1 MRGYRLKMRK
11 RNDRREVPG
20 RVGRV
25 WGGRPKAGL
34 RVLTGRCRIAT
45 GKACAPLSLRPGAA
59 HRQQPAAP
67 EPERPRGDIVN
78 AFRQEGWKVLEA
90 ATGVAVLELLR
101 EACSIDLLVT
111 DIGLGDDTITGWDVA
126 EAVRTK
132 HAEVPVIYASG
143 GPDNEGRRVPKSVFL
158 CKPVDT
164 NELMLTCSK
173 LRSTGR

>member
-1 MRGYRLKMRK
+1 VPLPDGAGTIASATRLSDIRLS
-11 RNDRREVPG
+11 P
-20 RVGRV
+20 
-25 WGGRPKAGL
+25 AGL
-34 RVLTGRCRIAT
+34 VETIMKTPFDNLTALVVEDDWFVR
-45 GKACAPLSLRPGAA
+45 
-59 HRQQPAAP
+59 
-67 EPERPRGDIVN
+67 EDIVN